1 MFLDRLKKRG
11 MDADEFGSEVKED
24 LEPLQKPFAGLET
37 ALTQAAYFKE
47 VFHSVIRLHKI
58 DKVGSIIDKKLMANR
73 CTLSVTVL
81 RTVFVIS
88 TRKTAALFGHKC
100 ILVHKTNKIND
111 FLISN
116 SEKLTFWV
124 GMTYANVGRGLG
136 RLFCAA

>member
-1 MFLDRLKKRG
+1 MFLDRLKERG
-11 MDADEFGSEVKED
+11 MDADEFVSEVKED

-37 ALTQAAYFKE
+37 AWTQAAYFEE

-58 DKVGSIIDKKLMANR
+58 DKVGRIIDKKLMANR
-73 CTLSVTVL
+73 CTLSMPVL

-88 TRKTAALFGHKC
+88 TRMTAALFC

-124 GMTYANVGRGLG
+124 GMT
-136 RLFCAA
+136 